1 MKKIQR
7 RRGFTLIELLVVIAI
22 IGVLVGLLL
31 PAVQQAR
38 EAARRSSC
46 GNNLKQIGLAMHNY
60 ASTNARKGDARFPA
74 STTLYE
80 DGTPRSYM
88 NNMGSDGGRQ
98 NKCYSWMVFLLPF
111 AEENTIFEQLKTLS
125 TNSGAQDPF
134 SSPFSNAARNFARTT
149 NVSFAL
155 CPSWDPGIACNQEQ
169 NSNGVVTALDPPE
182 AYASR
187 SGRFERN
194 GSLVYRMNLG
204 QRYWQASMV
213 GHTGNKGTNWRN
225 QRLGMNGGAWGGTTP
240 SPVSVDAGLLPF
252 AEIQD
257 GLSNTICLV
266 ENATAAEWTQWAH
279 GWNTWLSTDN
289 AKSEAMQH
297 FTLADKGWKRNFH
310 GGSSGHTGKVFGTL
324 LCDGST
330 KFLSGS
336 IPGSVYRA
344 SVTRA
349 DGSTLKLD

>member
-1 MKKIQR
+1 M
-7 RRGFTLIELLVVIAI
+7 
-22 IGVLVGLLL
+22 
-31 PAVQQAR
+31 
-38 EAARRSSC
+38 
-46 GNNLKQIGLAMHNY
+46 
-60 ASTNARKGDARFPA
+60 
-74 STTLYE
+74 
-80 DGTPRSYM
+80 
-88 NNMGSDGGRQ
+88 
-98 NKCYSWMVFLLPF
+98 
-111 AEENTIFEQLKTLS
+111 
-125 TNSGAQDPF
+125 
-134 SSPFSNAARNFARTT
+134 
-149 NVSFAL
+149 
-155 CPSWDPGIACNQEQ
+155 
-169 NSNGVVTALDPPE
+169 
-182 AYASR
+182 
-187 SGRFERN
+187 
-194 GSLVYRMNLG
+194 
-204 QRYWQASMV
+204 
-213 GHTGNKGTNWRN
+213 
-225 QRLGMNGGAWGGTTP
+225 
-240 SPVSVDAGLLPF
+240 SVDAGLLPF

>member
-1 MKKIQR
+1 M
-7 RRGFTLIELLVVIAI
+7 
-22 IGVLVGLLL
+22 
-31 PAVQQAR
+31 
-38 EAARRSSC
+38 
-46 GNNLKQIGLAMHNY
+46 
-60 ASTNARKGDARFPA
+60 
-74 STTLYE
+74 
-80 DGTPRSYM
+80 
-88 NNMGSDGGRQ
+88 
-98 NKCYSWMVFLLPF
+98 
-111 AEENTIFEQLKTLS
+111 
-125 TNSGAQDPF
+125 
-134 SSPFSNAARNFARTT
+134 
-149 NVSFAL
+149 
-155 CPSWDPGIACNQEQ
+155 
-169 NSNGVVTALDPPE
+169 VTALDPPE

-187 SGRFERN
+187 NGRFERN